1 MARMDYEKRRRK
13 QIVDERHPLPWWRG
27 SWGPTTHPDPTPWRA
42 PAKASTRASAR
53 AAQAKRRALVAR
65 LEALS
70 VELEDSRGGG
80 GRGSRTGFAPG
91 ARFAYRNSRSRVS
104 QHTIVRVADGR
115 AHTHD
120 KKTWKVRTLE
130 TLSRRANPVV
140 ELL

>member
-1 MARMDYEKRRRK
+1 M
-13 QIVDERHPLPWWRG
+13 RG
-27 SWGPTTHPDPTPWRA
+27 
-42 PAKASTRASAR
+42 
-53 AAQAKRRALVAR
+53 ALVAR
-65 LEALS
+65 LDALI

-80 GRGSRTGFAPG
+80 GHGSRTEFVPG
-91 ARFAYRNSRSRVS
+91 ATFAYRNSRSRVS
-104 QHTIVRVADGR
+104 QHTIVRVAHGR